1 MHQYRQVPVRM
12 RHGDSDRELARC
24 RYMGRRKLAALREL
38 GEQRGWIKPDT
49 PLPDDAEIAAAL
61 GPPHKA
67 TSTVSGLEAHRALI
81 ASWLEQ
87 NLPGTA
93 ILAALR
99 REHGYT
105 GSYSSVYRMIVSI
118 NADRPPEATVPL
130 SFLVLPVVLHRATA
144 ELLRR
149 TRQSSGLRAF
159 ATKFGDSQVSKQDLL
174 LQVHERAVRWRELTL
189 QSVELAAA
197 GHLVQLSHDGE
208 VSPLSRTRARG
219 LPDDVKQLMADA
231 EKLGAWCGQ
240 LTLHEITTTLKVRL

>member
-1 MHQYRQVPVRM
+1 M
-12 RHGDSDRELARC
+12 LARE
-24 RYMGRRKLAALREL
+24 A
-38 GEQRGWIKPDT
+38 QNIQNP
-49 PLPDDAEIAAAL
+49 AL
-61 GPPHKA
+61 GAAIVWRFCCGYVESHPE
-67 TSTVSGLEAHRALI
+67 S
-81 ASWLEQ
+81 ASPQ
-87 NLPGTA
+87 LP
-93 ILAALR
+93 LL
-99 REHGYT
+99 
-105 GSYSSVYRMIVSI
+105 
-118 NADRPPEATVPL
+118 
-130 SFLVLPVVLHRATA
+130 FLVLPVVLHRATA